1 MQHPA
6 NHRFN
11 QALSLLPLPLHAIAT
26 NWWQAIRQQPG
37 TVQALDALVLNEA
50 GDRVLTSL
58 PQVLA
63 GSDYIGRSLAR
74 TPGLFASLV
83 GPDSV
88 LEPRS
93 TGQIETHCAAL
104 RRHAADSQHIGT
116 TLRVWRRAELVR
128 IGWRDLAGWATLE
141 EVVETLST
149 VADHAVSVALAC
161 AHYQVAQRHGEPIG
175 SISGKPVRLVV
186 LALGKLGGRELNFS
200 SDIDLVLT
208 YAEAGNTQSEKPI
221 SNHEFFIKV
230 GQHLVSLLETFTEE
244 GFVFRID
251 LRLRP
256 NGASGPL
263 ALSFDAMDHYYTTH
277 GRDWERY
284 ALIKTRA
291 LNLPGG
297 HSDLL
302 LEILRPFIYR
312 KYLDFGAFDAIRD
325 MKRMIEKALHT
336 DDRLDDLKLGRG
348 GIREIEFI
356 VQSYQLIRGGREPQ
370 LQTYRL
376 WQAMQALVE
385 LGIMEKPDA
394 EALHLAYGFLRRTEH
409 RLQMIDDQQ
418 THQLPKDDLHRLRV
432 ASAMGY
438 PDWTRFHTQ
447 LCTHTE
453 AVHECFQKVF
463 APEPD
468 ADNETAELADLWLG
482 HLERP
487 SAERLLQRVGYME
500 PRRLLNLC
508 QNLRGSAFYTAFST
522 SGRTRMDRLM
532 PLAIQAC
539 AQQSDQLTAFARLV
553 GVIES
558 IGRRAAYL
566 SLLSE
571 NALALSQLVNLIS
584 QSSWIAHWSGR
595 HPVMLDELLNPIGQE
610 ISHDR
615 ATLATELRRRM
626 ETAPANDLERA
637 MDLLRE
643 FRHAQT
649 LHIAAADS
657 ADLLS
662 FESVSTALSSL
673 AEATLE
679 ESMNVA
685 RHSLGRKVNLDSV
698 DLGVIAYG
706 KLGSQELGYNSDLD
720 IVFLYQSDATNSAGT
735 DTTPHH
741 CGRVIQRLIHIL
753 TTRTAAGNLYQTDL
767 QLRPSGRA
775 GTVVSSLSAFESY
788 QMAHAWT
795 WEHQALVRA
804 RLVVGSPALRKAF
817 EQVRRRILCQ
827 PRNPTELRDAVV
839 SMRERIIRTRSTS
852 TDDAFDFKLGRGGLV
867 DIEFIVQFLMLRW
880 AGEYPQLIN
889 SRRTQTIL
897 HMLITHHLLD
907 PTLGATLSDIVER
920 YLQMDNR
927 FKLQEKL
934 SQVCWSELTDE
945 RDAIANAWQK
955 LIINSG

>member
-1 MQHPA
+1 
-6 NHRFN
+6 
-11 QALSLLPLPLHAIAT
+11 
-26 NWWQAIRQQPG
+26 
-37 TVQALDALVLNEA
+37 
-50 GDRVLTSL
+50 
-58 PQVLA
+58 
-63 GSDYIGRSLAR
+63 
-74 TPGLFASLV
+74 
-83 GPDSV
+83 
-88 LEPRS
+88 
-93 TGQIETHCAAL
+93 
-104 RRHAADSQHIGT
+104 
-116 TLRVWRRAELVR
+116 
-128 IGWRDLAGWATLE
+128 
-141 EVVETLST
+141 
-149 VADHAVSVALAC
+149 
-161 AHYQVAQRHGEPIG
+161 
-175 SISGKPVRLVV
+175 
-186 LALGKLGGRELNFS
+186 
-200 SDIDLVLT
+200 
-208 YAEAGNTQSEKPI
+208 
-221 SNHEFFIKV
+221 
-230 GQHLVSLLETFTEE
+230 
-244 GFVFRID
+244 
-251 LRLRP
+251 
-256 NGASGPL
+256 
-263 ALSFDAMDHYYTTH
+263 
-277 GRDWERY
+277 
-284 ALIKTRA
+284 
-291 LNLPGG
+291 
-297 HSDLL
+297 
-302 LEILRPFIYR
+302 
-312 KYLDFGAFDAIRD
+312 
-325 MKRMIEKALHT
+325 
-336 DDRLDDLKLGRG
+336 
-348 GIREIEFI
+348 
-356 VQSYQLIRGGREPQ
+356 
-370 LQTYRL
+370 
-376 WQAMQALVE
+376 
-385 LGIMEKPDA
+385 
-394 EALHLAYGFLRRTEH
+394 
-409 RLQMIDDQQ
+409 
-418 THQLPKDDLHRLRV
+418 
-432 ASAMGY
+432 
-438 PDWTRFHTQ
+438 
-447 LCTHTE
+447 
-453 AVHECFQKVF
+453 
-463 APEPD
+463 
-468 ADNETAELADLWLG
+468 
-482 HLERP
+482 
-487 SAERLLQRVGYME
+487 
-500 PRRLLNLC
+500 
-508 QNLRGSAFYTAFST
+508 
-522 SGRTRMDRLM
+522 
-532 PLAIQAC
+532 
-539 AQQSDQLTAFARLV
+539 
-553 GVIES
+553 
-558 IGRRAAYL
+558 
-566 SLLSE
+566 
-571 NALALSQLVNLIS
+571 
-584 QSSWIAHWSGR
+584 
-595 HPVMLDELLNPIGQE
+595 MLDELLNPIGQE

-615 ATLATELRRRM
+615 ATLTTELRRRM

-685 RHSLGRKVNLDSV
+685 RHSLGPKINLDSV

-880 AGEYPQLIN
+880 AGEYPQLID

-955 LIINSG
+955 LIINSA

>member
-11 QALSLLPLPLHAIAT
+11 QALSVLPLPLHAIAT
-26 NWWQAIRQQPG
+26 NWWQAIRQQSG
-37 TVQALDALVLNEA
+37 TVQALDALVLNKA
-50 GDRVLTSL
+50 GDSVLTSH

-104 RRHAADSQHIGT
+104 RRHTADSHHVGT

-376 WQAMQALVE
+376 WQAMQALVG
-385 LGIMEKPDA
+385 LGSMEKPDA
-394 EALHLAYGFLRRTEH
+394 EALQLADDFLRRTEH

-487 SAERLLQRVGYME
+487 SAERLLQRIGYME
-500 PRRLLNLC
+500 PSRLLKLC
-508 QNLRGSAFYTAFST
+508 QNLRGSAFYTAFSA

-532 PLAIQAC
+532 PLAIHAC

-584 QSSWIAHWSGR
+584 QSSWIAHWIGR

-615 ATLATELRRRM
+615 ATLTTELRRRM

-662 FESVSTALSSL
+662 FESVSAALSAL

-706 KLGSQELGYNSDLD
+706 KLG
-720 IVFLYQSDATNSAGT
+720 
-735 DTTPHH
+735 
-741 CGRVIQRLIHIL
+741 
-753 TTRTAAGNLYQTDL
+753 
-767 QLRPSGRA
+767 
-775 GTVVSSLSAFESY
+775 
-788 QMAHAWT
+788 
-795 WEHQALVRA
+795 
-804 RLVVGSPALRKAF
+804 
-817 EQVRRRILCQ
+817 
-827 PRNPTELRDAVV
+827 RN
-839 SMRERIIRTRSTS
+839 
-852 TDDAFDFKLGRGGLV
+852 
-867 DIEFIVQFLMLRW
+867 
-880 AGEYPQLIN
+880 
-889 SRRTQTIL
+889 
-897 HMLITHHLLD
+897 
-907 PTLGATLSDIVER
+907 
-920 YLQMDNR
+920 
-927 FKLQEKL
+927 
-934 SQVCWSELTDE
+934 
-945 RDAIANAWQK
+945 
-955 LIINSG
+955 

>member
-11 QALSLLPLPLHAIAT
+11 QALSALPLPLHAIAT
-26 NWWQAIRQQPG
+26 NWWQAIRQQPDAIR
-37 TVQALDALVLNEA
+37 ALDTLVVNEA
-50 GDRVLTSL
+50 GDSMLTSL
-58 PQVLA
+58 PRVLA
-63 GSDYIGRSLAR
+63 SSDYIGRSLAR

-83 GPDSV
+83 GSDSV

-93 TGQIETHCAAL
+93 NGHIETQCTAL
-104 RRHAADSQHIGT
+104 RGHAADSQHVGT

-128 IGWRDLAGWATLE
+128 IGWRDLAGWAKLE

-149 VADHAVSVALAC
+149 VADQAVSVALGC

-200 SDIDLVLT
+200 SDIDLVLA

-230 GQHLVSLLETFTEE
+230 GQHLVSLLETSTEE

-256 NGASGPL
+256 NGTSGPL

-291 LNLPGG
+291 LDLPGG

-325 MKRMIEKALHT
+325 MKRMIEKALRT
-336 DDRLDDLKLGRG
+336 DDRLDDLKLGCG

-370 LQTYRL
+370 LQTNRL

-385 LGIMEKPDA
+385 LGIMEKSGADT
-394 EALHLAYGFLRRTEH
+394 LHSAYEFLRRTEH

-418 THQLPKDDLHRLRV
+418 THQLPKDDLHRLRL
-432 ASAMGY
+432 ATAMGY
-438 PDWTRFHTQ
+438 SNWTSFHTQ
-447 LCTHTE
+447 LCAHTE
-453 AVHECFQKVF
+453 AVHGCFQMVF

-487 SAERLLQRVGYME
+487 SAERLLQRIGYTE
-500 PRRLLNLC
+500 PSRLLNLC

-522 SGRTRMDRLM
+522 SGRARMDRLM

-539 AQQSDQLTAFARLV
+539 AHQSDQFTAFARLV
-553 GVIES
+553 RVIES

-571 NALALSQLVNLIS
+571 NTLALSQLVNLIS
-584 QSSWIAHWSGR
+584 QSSWIAHWIGR

-610 ISHDR
+610 VSLDR
-615 ATLATELRRRM
+615 ATLTTELKRRM
-626 ETAPANDLERA
+626 KTTPPNDLERA

-649 LHIAAADS
+649 LQIAAADS
-657 ADLLS
+657 AGLLS
-662 FESVSTALSSL
+662 FESVSATLSAL

-679 ESMNVA
+679 ESMSVA
-685 RHSLGRKVNLDSV
+685 RQSLGGKIDLDSV
-698 DLGVIAYG
+698 DLGIVAYG

-720 IVFLYQSDATNSAGT
+720 IVFLYQSDATHSPEN
-735 DTTPHH
+735 DTTPYH

-804 RLVVGSPALRKAF
+804 RLVVGSPALGKAF

-827 PRNPTELRDAVV
+827 PRNPTDLRDAVV

-852 TDDAFDFKLGRGGLV
+852 TDDIFDFKLGRGGLI

-889 SRRTQTIL
+889 SRRTRTVL
-897 HMLITHHLLD
+897 HTLVSHHLLD

-934 SQVCWSELTDE
+934 SQVSWSELTDE

-955 LIINSG
+955 LITNSA